1 MEEVAIELQWFS
13 YIPFLCS
20 VQLHILPLL
29 GTIVCPFFVKVQ
41 VAEGHVNHIISAP
54 PQSGDLCK
62 KDGISK
68 TTPPASFS
76 G

>member
-1 MEEVAIELQWFS
+1 M
-13 YIPFLCS
+13 
-20 VQLHILPLL
+20 VQLYPVPLFS
-29 GTIVCPFFVKVQ
+29 TIAYPFFVKVQ